1 MSSSHRVVQ
10 HVADVYFAVEWK
22 GIDLVNHTIWVTV
35 VTPTDRTKSVRN
47 RCVIELFG
55 DVFVLSC
62 CPFDISV
69 GIRAYFIGLSQIS
82 SFFLLR

>member
-1 MSSSHRVVQ
+1 M
-10 HVADVYFAVEWK
+10 
-22 GIDLVNHTIWVTV
+22 TV
-35 VTPTDRTKSVRN
+35 VTPPDRPKWVPN

-69 GIRAYFIGLSQIS
+69 SAED
-82 SFFLLR
+82 